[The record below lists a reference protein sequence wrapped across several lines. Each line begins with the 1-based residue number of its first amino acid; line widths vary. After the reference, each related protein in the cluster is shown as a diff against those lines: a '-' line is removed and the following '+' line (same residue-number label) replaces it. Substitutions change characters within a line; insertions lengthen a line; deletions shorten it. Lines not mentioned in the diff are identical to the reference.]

1 MTTNETTT
9 SAELAYLT
17 DGPVPDAT
25 RDRAQGMLG
34 KLSEISPRPI
44 IFGRVKAK
52 VDEERDPDEQA
63 IVQATADV
71 SGTIIR
77 AEASASTIRQAM
89 NTVES
94 RLERR
99 LTRLAGRR
107 QDANK
112 RPPSTPAGQ
121 WRSGDLP
128 SERPDYYDRP
138 SEERRVIRRKTYAP
152 EEEVSVS
159 EALFDMDIM
168 DYRFFLFTDE
178 ADRKPSIVYE
188 DEGGVTLRKIDGSI
202 PEDDEVRVDIPMNQA
217 AAPRITVEDAIERLN
232 VSDEPFIF
240 FQEVGTDEAS
250 VLYRRYD
257 GHYGLVSPSAS
268 ED

>member
-1 MTTNETTT
+1 MTTEGTPTRT
-9 SAELAYLT
+9 ELVYKT
-17 DGPVPDAT
+17 DGPVPDASRT
-25 RDRAQGMLG
+25 RAQDMLE
-34 KLSEISPRPI
+34 KLADMAPRPI

-63 IVQATADV
+63 IAQATMDV
-71 SGTIIR
+71 SGEIIR

-89 NTVES
+89 GIVES

-99 LTRLAGRR
+99 LTRLAERR

-112 RPPSTPAGQ
+112 RPPSTPPGE

-128 SERPDYYDRP
+128 SDRPDYYNRP
-138 SEERRVIRRKTYAP
+138 MEERQVIRRKTYAP
-152 EEEVSVS
+152 ENEVSVS
-159 EALFDMDIM
+159 EALFDLDVL

-178 ADRKPSIVYE
+178 ADNKPSIVYE
-188 DEGGVTLRKIDGSI
+188 TDDGLALRKLDGSAP
-202 PEDDEVRVDIPMNQA
+202 PEDEVRVDMPVNEA
-217 AAPRITVEDAIERLN
+217 AAPRIAVDDAIQRMN

-240 FQEVGTDEAS
+240 FQDDDTGEAS

-257 GHYGLVSPSAS
+257 GHYGLVSPGPS
-268 ED
+268 EH

>member
-1 MTTNETTT
+1 MTTERTPTGP
-9 SAELAYLT
+9 ELAYLT
-17 DGPVPDAT
+17 EGPVPDVA
-25 RDRAQGMLG
+25 RDRAQSMLDQ
-34 KLSEISPRPI
+34 LSDIAPRPI

-71 SGTIIR
+71 SGRIIR
-77 AEASASTIRQAM
+77 AEASAPTIRQAM
-89 NTVES
+89 GIVES

-99 LTRLAGRR
+99 LTRLAERR

-128 SERPDYYDRP
+128 SQRPDYYDRP
-138 SEERRVIRRKTYAP
+138 TEERRVIRRKTYAP
-152 EEEVSVS
+152 DEDVSVG
-159 EALFDMDIM
+159 EALFDLDIL

-178 ADRKPSIVYE
+178 ADAKPSIVYE
-188 DEGGVTLRKIDGSI
+188 DEEGVALRKIDGSVP
-202 PEDDEVRVDIPMNQA
+202 PEGEVRVEVRVNEAP
-217 AAPRITVEDAIERLN
+217 APRIAIDNAIERLN

-240 FQEVGTDEAS
+240 FEDEDTDRAS

-257 GHYGLVSPSAS
+257 GHYGLVSPSES
-268 ED
+268 EG

>member
-1 MTTNETTT
+1 MTTEETPTAT
-9 SAELAYLT
+9 ELIYKT
-17 DGPVPDAT
+17 DGPVPDTT
-25 RDRAQGMLG
+25 RTRAQDMLDN
-34 KLSEISPRPI
+34 LADMAPRPI

-63 IVQATADV
+63 IVQATMDV
-71 SGTIIR
+71 SGKIIR
-77 AEASASTIRQAM
+77 AEASASTIRQAIGI
-89 NTVES
+89 VES

-99 LTRLAGRR
+99 LTRLAERR

-112 RPPSTPAGQ
+112 RPPSTPPGE

-138 SEERRVIRRKTYAP
+138 LEEREVIRRKTYAP
-152 EEEVSVS
+152 EDEVSVS
-159 EALFDMDIM
+159 EALFDLEVL

-178 ADRKPSIVYE
+178 ADNKPSIVYE
-188 DEGGVTLRKIDGSI
+188 NEDGIALRKLDGSVP
-202 PEDDEVRVDIPMNQA
+202 PEDEVRVEIGVNEA
-217 AAPRITVEDAIERLN
+217 AAPRITVDDAIERLN

-240 FQEVGTDEAS
+240 FQEDGTGRAS

-257 GHYGLVSPSAS
+257 GHYGLVSPAPS